1 MYDGIFEGI
10 LSDHQCRYRQKE
22 VTPMPKRI
30 ISLSDAQV
38 RTAKPA
44 DKEYKLA
51 DGGGLYLLVTS
62 AGGKLWRFDYRY
74 ADKRKTASFGA
85 YPQVT
90 LGDARRLRDETKKML
105 ANNIDP
111 GANKKAQKAAKS
123 SDLANSFEVIA
134 REWHGVKKDE
144 WSESHADKMLQRFEM
159 NIFPWMGARPI
170 SEIEP
175 PEVLEVL
182 RRMESRGALE
192 TAKKMKYACGQVFR
206 YAVASGR
213 ATRDQTADLKDALK
227 TPLTKNMAALTTPK
241 AVAELLRASDEYSG
255 TFVVKC
261 ALRLAPLFFCRPG
274 ELRHTEWSEIDFEK
288 AELNIP
294 FDRLKMRKT
303 EKLKNMGK
311 FFLIPLSRQ
320 SLAILKELHPLT
332 RHSKYVFPGHRSPVR
347 CMSEN
352 AVLLALRKMGFT
364 REEMTGHGFRAMAR
378 TMIREQLHLD
388 AEYIEIQLAHK
399 TKAPNGTAYDRVSFL
414 PERRQ
419 MMQTWADYLD
429 SLKDGVSV
437 LPR

>member
-1 MYDGIFEGI
+1 MDGGIFEGI
-10 LSDHQCRYRQKE
+10 LPGQFDRYRQKE

-30 ISLSDAQV
+30 ICLSDAQV
-38 RTAKPA
+38 RNAKPA
-44 DKEYKLA
+44 DKEFKLA
-51 DGGGLYLLVTS
+51 DGGGLYLLVTV
-62 AGGKLWRFDYRY
+62 AGGKLWRLDYRF
-74 ADKRKTASFGA
+74 DGKRKTASFGA

-90 LGDARRLRDETKKML
+90 LGDARKQRDGTKML
-105 ANNIDP
+105 LANGVDP
-111 GANKKAQKAAKS
+111 AANKKAQKATKS
-123 SDLANSFEVIA
+123 NELTNSFEVIA
-134 REWHGVKKDE
+134 REWHGLKKDE
-144 WSESHADKMLQRFEM
+144 WSESHATKLLQRFEA
-159 NIFPWMGARPI
+159 NIFPWLGARPI

-175 PEVLEVL
+175 PEVLVVL

-213 ATRDQTADLKDALK
+213 ASRDQTADLKDALK

-241 AVAELLRASDEYSG
+241 EVAQLLRASDDYSG

-274 ELRHTEWSEIDFEK
+274 ELRHAQWSEIDFEN
-288 AELNIP
+288 AEMNIP
-294 FDRLKMRKT
+294 FERLKMRKT
-303 EKLKNMGK
+303 EKLKSKGK
-311 FFLIPLSRQ
+311 MFLIPLSKQ

-332 RHSKYVFPGHRSPVR
+332 GHSKYVFPGHRSEMR

-352 AVLLALRKMGFT
+352 AVLLALRKMGFS
-364 REEMTGHGFRAMAR
+364 
-378 TMIREQLHLD
+378 REQLHLE

-414 PERRQ
+414 PERRR

-429 SLKDGVSV
+429 TLKAGAGTFPSFEA
-437 LPR
+437 